1 MESIIK
7 PSASRFYLVVL
18 GAIVCGALLGYF
30 WPAAGVALKP
40 LGDGFIALIKMLIA
54 PVIFLTVVLGIA
66 GGAHAKQVGRVALKA
81 VIYFEVVST
90 FSLVIGLFIV
100 NAVKPGRG

>member
-1 MESIIK
+1 
-7 PSASRFYLVVL
+7 VVL

-40 LGDGFIALIKMLIA
+40 FGDGFIALIKMLIA

-66 GGAHAKQVGRVALKA
+66 GGAAPGSPVGALDGPRPA
-81 VIYFEVVST
+81 A
-90 FSLVIGLFIV
+90 
-100 NAVKPGRG
+100 NGRGGAACSACV